1 MNIGV
6 RELKENLSKYLEKV
20 AKGELVVVTDRGV
33 AKAMIVPVPGGDQMA
48 VGVEEGWI
56 TPAKKTGRLS
66 RPLNLQGSMRSI
78 DAINEDRG
86 P

>member
-33 AKAMIVPVPGGDQMA
+33 AKAMIGPVPGGDQMA

-86 P
+86 S

>member
-1 MNIGV
+1 MNIGI
-6 RELKENLSKYLEKV
+6 RELKQNLSKYIDKV
-20 AKGELVVVTDRGV
+20 ANGELVVVTDRGV

-66 RPLNLQGSMRSI
+66 RSLNLQGSMRSI

-86 P
+86 S

>member
-86 P
+86 S

>member
-33 AKAMIVPVPGGDQMA
+33 AKAMIVPIPGGDQMA

-86 P
+86 S

>member
-1 MNIGV
+1 
-6 RELKENLSKYLEKV
+6 
-20 AKGELVVVTDRGV
+20 
-33 AKAMIVPVPGGDQMA
+33 MIVPVPGGDQMA

-86 P
+86 S

>member
-66 RPLNLQGSMRSI
+66 PPLNLQGSMRSI

-86 P
+86 S